1 MPNLSRRHL
10 VTSAAALPA
19 LAVAAAIPVV
29 ATVSSVP
36 MPPAAIAAI
45 SIAPDPIFAAIA
57 ENRRLYAAWGRANKL
72 LDAAEGEIKERCPC
86 TLVAW
91 RHYSHIG
98 HSEIEDARDEFLALP
113 DANPEIVEREY
124 REVKAAERTAR
135 RAERQWYKRNGLAD
149 LKANHERTMEAEN
162 KARWA
167 LTRIKPT
174 TAAGAGALVAHVLDD
189 MKIGEHPW
197 QLSAL
202 ANAAAAL
209 KSMGNVREA
218 V

>member
-1 MPNLSRRHL
+1 
-10 VTSAAALPA
+10 
-19 LAVAAAIPVV
+19 
-29 ATVSSVP
+29 VSI
-36 MPPAAIAAI
+36 PPATIATI

-57 ENRRLYAAWGRANKL
+57 ENRRLYAAWGRANEL
-72 LDAAEGEIKERCPC
+72 LDAAQGEIKERRPC

-98 HSEIEDARDEFLALP
+98 YSEIEGARDEFLSLP

-124 REVKAAERTAR
+124 REVKAAERSAR

-149 LKANHERTMEAEN
+149 LKANHERAMEAEN

-174 TAAGAGALVAHVLDD
+174 TAVGAGALVAHVIDD

-197 QLSAL
+197 QQRAL
-202 ANAAAAL
+202 ASAAKAL
-209 KSMGNVREA
+209 KSMGAAREA
-218 V
+218 VQS